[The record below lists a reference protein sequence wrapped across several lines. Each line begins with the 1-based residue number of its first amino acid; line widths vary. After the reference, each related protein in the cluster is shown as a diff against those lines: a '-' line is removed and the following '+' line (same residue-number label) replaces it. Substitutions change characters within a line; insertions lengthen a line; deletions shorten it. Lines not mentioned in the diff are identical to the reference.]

1 MEKIKSIR
9 VKEDNVNLG
18 TIYSLGAD
26 AKNIDVNVD
35 NNQDNLQNVIN
46 NIYSKLSNITG
57 DIEWNS

>member
-35 NNQDNLQNVIN
+35 NN
-46 NIYSKLSNITG
+46 
-57 DIEWNS
+57 